1 MAVYPTPVTH
11 MNKKQL
17 TSICRYENIDY
28 TAETTQAA
36 LVALIEA

>member
-17 TSICRYENIDY
+17 QFICRYKNIKY
-28 TAETTQAA
+28 TALTTQAQ
-36 LVALIEA
+36 LVTLVNA